1 MIRHCPSRPLT
12 AVVAGAEGEMVGP
25 LKVEDVDGQEW
36 RMACVVE
43 KEEEEECESTKLVGE
58 EVKEE
63 EEEEEA
69 WSALVRWG

>member
-12 AVVAGAEGEMVGP
+12 AVVVGAEGEMVGP

-43 KEEEEECESTKLVGE
+43 DEEEEKWEPMKLDGE

-69 WSALVRWG
+69 WSALVRWD

>member
-1 MIRHCPSRPLT
+1 
-12 AVVAGAEGEMVGP
+12 MVGP

-43 KEEEEECESTKLVGE
+43 EEEEAEFELMKLDGE

-69 WSALVRWG
+69 WSALVRWD